1 MSDDDE
7 SPVGSSRTDR
17 RNKPPAMLWVVLF
30 LDQGLLTALLEFWD
44 EAAPVRFGLL
54 AFVFLLVH
62 ALPWFVFPKWRP
74 WLPGPL
80 VYAFCYSPALL
91 PGLFFKLIAEKFS
104 TSLIAQMVF
113 VAITAAVGTFFYYQV
128 LSTSQRQDH
137 ESTTSSKSD

>member
-7 SPVGSSRTDR
+7 SLVGSSRTDR

-62 ALPWFVFPKWRP
+62 ALPWFVFTKWRP

-80 VYAFCYSPALL
+80 VYALCFSLALL
-91 PGLFFKLIAEKFS
+91 PGLFFKMIAEKVS
-104 TSLIAQMVF
+104 TLLIAQMIF
-113 VAITAAVGTFFYYQV
+113 VATTAAVGTFFYYQV

-137 ESTTSSKSD
+137 ESMTSSKSD

>member
-30 LDQGLLTALLEFWD
+30 VDQGLLAALLEIW
-44 EAAPVRFGLL
+44 EVASPVRFGLL

-62 ALPWFVFPKWRP
+62 ALPWFVFTKWRP

-80 VYAFCYSPALL
+80 VYAFCFSLALL
-91 PGLFFKLIAEKFS
+91 PGLFFKMIAEKVS
-104 TSLIAQMVF
+104 TLLIAQMIF
-113 VAITAAVGTFFYYQV
+113 VATTAAVGTFFYYQV